1 MNINISKNVFNP
13 VYLPYLEN
21 EDRILIFYGGA
32 GSGKSFFVAQRYI
45 YRILHEPNRV
55 LLVVRKVGR
64 TNRDSTFAL
73 FKQVIFSWNLES
85 LFKFNES
92 DMRIRCSNGAEILFS
107 GLDDAEKIKSITG
120 SKNPLSDIWIEEA
133 SELLESDFNQLNVR
147 LRGGKLSKQIV
158 MSFNPIDINH
168 WIKTSI
174 IDKHKATVLKTT
186 YKDNIFIDDEY
197 KRQLESFRETDPYY
211 YQVYCLGEWG
221 VYGESIFDKNRLAE
235 RFADAPSPIKS
246 GLFMGS
252 KFVSDNSGYIL
263 IYRDVEPQVPYVL
276 GADTAGEG
284 SDYFA
289 AHVLNNLTGEQVA
302 VLHGKFDE
310 DLFAQQIYQL
320 GSYYNTALIGI
331 EANFSTYPIR
341 ELERL
346 RYPLQYWR
354 EAMDSAT
361 HRLSKR
367 FGFKTTSST
376 RPVIISD
383 LVRIVREEAYLIN
396 DRETLHE
403 MQTFV
408 RNDKGRPEAA
418 EGSHDDLVMSL
429 AIAHFLRGSG
439 QQSSKMFTKKEKKK
453 EVFNFSFERKSKIN
467 VIEGERI
474 YDI

>member
-21 EDRILIFYGGA
+21 NDRILIIYGGA
-32 GSGKSFFVAQRYI
+32 GSGKSYFIAQRYI
-45 YRILHEPNRV
+45 YRLLHEPKRV
-55 LLVVRKVGR
+55 LLVVRQVGK
-64 TNRDSTFAL
+64 TNRDSTYAL
-73 FKQVIFSWNLES
+73 FKQVISSWNLDS

-92 DMRIRCSNGAEILFS
+92 DMRIRCSNGAEILFA
-107 GLDDAEKIKSITG
+107 GLDDVEKLKSITG
-120 SKNPLSDIWIEEA
+120 SKNPLSDIWVEEA
-133 SELLESDFNQLNVR
+133 SETQESAFNQLNVR
-147 LRGGKLSKQIV
+147 LRGGSLPKQIV

-168 WIKTSI
+168 WIKTSL
-174 IDKHKATVLKTT
+174 IDKNKGTVLKTT
-186 YKDNIFIDDEY
+186 YKDNIFIDDDY

-221 VYGESIFDKNRLAE
+221 VYGDSIFDKNRLAE
-235 RFADAPSPIKS
+235 RFADAPMPIKS
-246 GLFMGS
+246 GIFMNGR
-252 KFVSDNSGYIL
+252 FVNDNTGYIL
-263 IYRDVEPQVPYVL
+263 IYKDAEPYVPYVL

-320 GSYYNTALIGI
+320 GLYYNTALLGI

-346 RYPLQYWR
+346 HYPLQYWR
-354 EAMDSAT
+354 ERMDSAT
-361 HRLSKR
+361 HRLSKTY
-367 FGFKTTSST
+367 GFKTTSST

-408 RNDKGRPEAA
+408 RNDKGRPEAS
-418 EGSHDDLVMSL
+418 EGCHDDLVMSL

-453 EVFNFSFERKSKIN
+453 EIFNFSFERKSKIN
-467 VIEGERI
+467 VIEGEKI